1 MPASRKKIAEHGRSP
16 KAERKP
22 LRVANPKSRTE
33 AAIDSRRPRSTPPP
47 TAAPSSRRRPAVAI
61 AHPHPSEASPRDRRD
76 AGDRE
81 RFENIPWSKVKTA
94 RARIAADYYERGE
107 VKGRVLDALMDEL
120 LRP

>member
-1 MPASRKKIAEHGRSP
+1 M
-16 KAERKP
+16 
-22 LRVANPKSRTE
+22 T
-33 AAIDSRRPRSTPPP
+33 
-47 TAAPSSRRRPAVAI
+47 I
-61 AHPHPSEASPRDRRD
+61 AHPHPGEASPRDRRD

-81 RFENIPWSKVKTA
+81 RIESVRWSKVKTA